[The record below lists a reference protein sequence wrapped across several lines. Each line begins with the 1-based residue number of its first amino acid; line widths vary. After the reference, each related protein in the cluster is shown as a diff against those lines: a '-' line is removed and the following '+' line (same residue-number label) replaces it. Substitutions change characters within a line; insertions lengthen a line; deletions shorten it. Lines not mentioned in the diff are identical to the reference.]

1 MEAENRR
8 LKKIFQEHEHRY
20 QDLVEKA
27 NDGLGIIQ
35 EWKFKYLNP
44 RLAQMAGYTVE
55 EVLETPFTKYIHP
68 DELPKVMN
76 RYKRRMSGEVVPSIY
91 ESAILTKD
99 GNKLLV
105 EFSVCPIPY
114 KGKNSLLVF
123 VRDITGRK
131 MAEKALEESE
141 ERYRDLVEKTRIGIL
156 IDDRRGN
163 FQYINE
169 PFARMF
175 GYAEEEM
182 RTLSIQDIVHP
193 DDVQMV
199 MRYHRN
205 RVQGRRAPSRYEF
218 RGVKKNGTLI
228 YLEVDTQP
236 LKRAGKIVGTCSYI
250 WDITKRKLAEKALEQ
265 SEEKYKTIAENVDVG
280 IYRTTAGSN
289 GRFVEANPAMLRMF
303 GYRSKKEFMKTAVNC
318 LYQNSEDR
326 EKFQKK
332 MDRDG
337 FVKDEELALRRK
349 DGTGFLGEVC
359 AVAIRDEKGH
369 VRFYDGIVE
378 DITERKRAEEKL
390 RASLKE
396 KEVLLREI
404 HHRVKNNLQIISSL
418 LNLQSRYIRDPSALE
433 MFKESRDR
441 VRSMALV
448 HEKLYSSEDM
458 ANVDFSE
465 YIQSLA
471 RHLCM
476 AYGMNANGITVDVEA
491 RDVCLDINTSIP
503 CGLIINELIS
513 NALKHAFRGRK
524 RGKIRI
530 LLRQEQPDR
539 YRMVVSDDGVGLPK
553 DLDVQRVKSLGLQLV
568 CMLVE
573 QLQGEMTIKSGK
585 GTSFE
590 IAFRGLS

>member
-1 MEAENRR
+1 
-8 LKKIFQEHEHRY
+8 
-20 QDLVEKA
+20 
-27 NDGLGIIQ
+27 
-35 EWKFKYLNP
+35 
-44 RLAQMAGYTVE
+44 
-55 EVLETPFTKYIHP
+55 
-68 DELPKVMN
+68 
-76 RYKRRMSGEVVPSIY
+76 
-91 ESAILTKD
+91 
-99 GNKLLV
+99 
-105 EFSVCPIPY
+105 
-114 KGKNSLLVF
+114 
-123 VRDITGRK
+123 
-131 MAEKALEESE
+131 
-141 ERYRDLVEKTRIGIL
+141 
-156 IDDRRGN
+156 
-163 FQYINE
+163 
-169 PFARMF
+169 
-175 GYAEEEM
+175 
-182 RTLSIQDIVHP
+182 
-193 DDVQMV
+193 
-199 MRYHRN
+199 
-205 RVQGRRAPSRYEF
+205 
-218 RGVKKNGTLI
+218 
-228 YLEVDTQP
+228 
-236 LKRAGKIVGTCSYI
+236 
-250 WDITKRKLAEKALEQ
+250 
-265 SEEKYKTIAENVDVG
+265 
-280 IYRTTAGSN
+280 
-289 GRFVEANPAMLRMF
+289 
-303 GYRSKKEFMKTAVNC
+303 MKTAVNC